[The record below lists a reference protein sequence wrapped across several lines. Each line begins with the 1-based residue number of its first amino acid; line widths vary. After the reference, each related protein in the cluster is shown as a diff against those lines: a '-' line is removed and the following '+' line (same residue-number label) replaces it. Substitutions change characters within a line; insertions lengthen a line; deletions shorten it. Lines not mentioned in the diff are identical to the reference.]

1 MKTKIIIDS
10 NKKVLLKG
18 GKVLDIVNNQF
29 SNNDILILNGKIIEI
44 GNISEKNSF
53 HIINCKNK
61 IITQSFIDVHTHL
74 KVTGVG
80 DQEDLASI
88 TNAALSGGYSKLCVV
103 PEKKTDTPELIEF
116 TKRLNSDNFV
126 KLYPMGCITKKSE
139 GLEIAEF
146 GLMVEKGAIAFS
158 DSDQPIMN
166 GQVMRYALEYAKMF
180 NVPVINHPEDINLVN
195 NGVMNESSISNIL
208 GMNGN
213 PSLAES
219 TMIFRDLKI
228 AEYINGKIH
237 IPNITSSC
245 SVDLVKEFKAKKVYV
260 TTEVSPIN
268 LFFTDKNLS
277 EYDTNLKISPPL
289 RCKDDQESL
298 IEALRDGTIDC
309 IASVHNP
316 HREDDKDKDF
326 YNASYGAIG
335 LETAFAATNTVL
347 SKNNFSFESIIKL
360 FSIKPAKIMN
370 IEIHE
375 INVNKKADLVI
386 IDPDKEWVFTEQ
398 DIYSKSNNTP
408 FINKTFKGKVDY
420 TISKNILFG

>member
-10 NKKVLLKG
+10 NKKILLEG
-18 GKVLDIVNNQF
+18 GKVLDVVNNKF
-29 SNNDILILNGKIIEI
+29 SNNDILIQNGKIIEF
-44 GNISEKNSF
+44 GNISKENSF

-61 IITQSFIDVHTHL
+61 IITQSFIDIHTHL

-103 PEKKTDTPELIEF
+103 PEKKTDNPELIEL
-116 TKRLNSDNFV
+116 TKRLNSVNFV
-126 KLYPMGCITKKSE
+126 ELYPMGCITKKSE

-158 DSDQPIMN
+158 DSNQPIMN
-166 GQVMRYALEYAKMF
+166 AQVMRYALEYAKMF
-180 NVPVINHPEDINLVN
+180 NVPVINHPQDINLVN
-195 NGVMNESSISNIL
+195 NGVMNESSVSNIL

-219 TMIFRDLKI
+219 IMIFRDLKI

-245 SVDLVKEFKAKKVYV
+245 SVDLVKEFKTKKVDV

-277 EYDTNLKISPPL
+277 EYDTNLKISPPI
-289 RCKDDQESL
+289 RSKHDQESL

-309 IASVHNP
+309 IASIHNP

-370 IEIHE
+370 IEILE
-375 INVNKKADLVI
+375 IRVNKKADLVI
-386 IDPDKEWVFTEQ
+386 IDPDKEWVFKEE
-398 DIYSKSNNTP
+398 DVYSKSNNTP